1 MNALSTDH
9 SPVVWSISIRNEF
22 DKGKGKGLLKFN
34 NFLISETDL
43 VKQMKQPIENI
54 KQQLLKSEQTDQIKW
69 ELLKYEISKFPITW
83 IWK

>member
-34 NFLISETDL
+34 NPLISETDL

>member
-34 NFLISETDL
+34 NSLISETDL

-69 ELLKYEISKFPITW
+69 ELLKYEIRKFPITW

>member
-9 SPVVWSISIRNEF
+9 SPVIWSISIRYEF
-22 DKGKGKGLLKFN
+22 NKGKGKGLLKFN
-34 NFLISETDL
+34 NSLISETDL